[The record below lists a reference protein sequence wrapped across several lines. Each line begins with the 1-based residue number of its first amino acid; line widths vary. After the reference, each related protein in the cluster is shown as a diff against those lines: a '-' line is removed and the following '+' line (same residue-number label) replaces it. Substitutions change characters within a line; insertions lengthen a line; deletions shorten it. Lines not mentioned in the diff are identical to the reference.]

1 MLLREPCDPRRECSE
16 FGVTGGA
23 RAGSVSGFTL
33 MEAVEVEEVVAAL
46 NERGFIANVHRPR
59 LNRVCVR
66 IVLPGGAE
74 ALWDADG
81 ASGLEAQVMAD
92 GMLVGFVPTI
102 PGSASFDVAQTVE
115 AIAGA
120 KYIGGVL

>member
-1 MLLREPCDPRRECSE
+1 M
-16 FGVTGGA
+16 
-23 RAGSVSGFTL
+23 SGFIL
-33 MEAVEVEEVVAAL
+33 MEAPEVEEVVAAL

-81 ASGLEAQVMAD
+81 AAGLEAQVMAD
-92 GMLVGFVPTI
+92 GMLVGFVPVI
-102 PGSASFDVAQTVE
+102 PGSAHFTVAQTID

-120 KYIGGVL
+120 RYVGGVL

>member
-1 MLLREPCDPRRECSE
+1 
-16 FGVTGGA
+16 
-23 RAGSVSGFTL
+23 

-46 NERGFIANVHRPR
+46 NERGFIANVHRPG

-81 ASGLEAQVMAD
+81 ASGLEAQVMAN

-102 PGSASFDVAQTVE
+102 PGSAHFSVEQAVE
-115 AIAGA
+115 AISRANYGTTE
-120 KYIGGVL
+120 

>member
-1 MLLREPCDPRRECSE
+1 
-16 FGVTGGA
+16 
-23 RAGSVSGFTL
+23 

-46 NERGFIANVHRPR
+46 NERGFIANVHRPG

-66 IVLPGGAE
+66 VVLPGGAE

-102 PGSASFDVAQTVE
+102 PGSAHFDVDQTVE

-120 KYIGGVL
+120 KYVGGVL